1 MLKPLPIG
9 IQTFRKIAEG
19 GYLYVDKTPLIYN
32 LIRNP
37 SGVYFLSRPRRF
49 GKSLL
54 ISSLE
59 EIFLGNKELF
69 QGLWIYT
76 SDYAWQPHPLIRI
89 DFSLERVRS
98 ASRMEEVIG
107 HYLEEIAWSYDL
119 ELIEGSYQRQFRWLI
134 QQLAK
139 QERVVILIDEYD
151 YPIIDNI
158 ENPAI
163 AAEVRDVLKGFY
175 TVIKAMDRYVRFVF
189 LTGISKFSRV
199 GVFSGLNNL
208 QDISMDSRYA
218 ALPGITQAEL
228 EAEFAGHLE
237 DFVIQKAT
245 DKQSLL
251 IRIKEW
257 YNGFKFSKEGEPVY
271 NPFSL
276 LLLFDTFNFRNYWF
290 ESGSPT
296 FLMKLLR
303 NRNYD
308 IQQLQQ
314 LQVSE
319 IEMSTYEIDQLQLI
333 PLLFQTG
340 YLTIKEYDA
349 AQQLFTLYFPNYEVE
364 DAFLIWLLNTFSYAQ
379 QGLQE
384 SHLWQLVDA
393 LKRDDLSAF
402 FAVLKVFFAQIPYGI
417 QIDQER
423 YDQSIFFIIF
433 TLIGLRLDAERQTN
447 RGRID
452 AVIEL
457 PQTIYLFEFKLDG
470 SAEAALQQI
479 IDTGYAEAYRGR
491 GKAIQLVGAN
501 FSSTERAVT
510 AWKIQTITAKG

>member
-9 IQTFRKIAEG
+9 IQTFRKIVEG
-19 GYLYVDKTPLIYN
+19 GYLYVDKTQLIYS

-54 ISSLE
+54 ISTLE

-69 QGLWIYT
+69 QGLWLHD
-76 SDYAWQPHPLIRI
+76 SDYTWPAHPLIRF
-89 DFSLERVRS
+89 DFSLERVQS
-98 ASRMEEVIG
+98 AARMEEVIG

-175 TVIKAMDRYVRFVF
+175 TVIKAMDRYVRFVL

-208 QDISMDSRYA
+208 QDISMNSRYA
-218 ALPGITQAEL
+218 ALPGITQTEL
-228 EAEFAGHLE
+228 ESEFSQHLE
-237 DFVIQKAT
+237 NFAKREVT
-245 DKQSLL
+245 DRQELL
-251 IRIKEW
+251 AKIKEW
-257 YNGFKFSKEGEPVY
+257 YNGFKFSEEGDPVY

-276 LLLFDTFNFRNYWF
+276 LLLFETSTFRNYWF
-290 ESGSPT
+290 ETGSPT

-303 NRNYD
+303 DRNYD
-308 IQQLQQ
+308 LQQ
-314 LQVSE
+314 LQRLQVSE
-319 IEMSTYEIDQLQLI
+319 MEMSTYEIDQLQLI

-340 YLTIKEYDA
+340 YLTIKEYDT
-349 AQQLFTLYFPNYEVE
+349 AQQLYTLYFPNYEVE
-364 DAFLIWLLNTFSYAQ
+364 DAFLAWLLNTFSYVR

-393 LKRDDLSAF
+393 LKADDLTTF
-402 FAVLKVFFAQIPYGI
+402 FDVLKVFFAQIPYGL
-417 QIDQER
+417 QINQER
-423 YDQSIFFIIF
+423 YYQSIFYIIF
-433 TLIGLRLDAERQTN
+433 TLICLRLDAERQTN

-457 PQTIYLFEFKLDG
+457 PQT
-470 SAEAALQQI
+470 
-479 IDTGYAEAYRGR
+479 
-491 GKAIQLVGAN
+491 
-501 FSSTERAVT
+501 
-510 AWKIQTITAKG
+510 

>member
-9 IQTFRKIAEG
+9 IQTFRKIVEG

-32 LIRNP
+32 LIRNA

-54 ISSLE
+54 ISTLE

-69 QGLWIYT
+69 QGLWLYG
-76 SDYAWQPHPLIRI
+76 SDYIWQAHPIIRI
-89 DFSLERVRS
+89 DFSLERVQN
-98 ASRMEEVIG
+98 ATQMEEVIG
-107 HYLEEIAWSYDL
+107 HYLEEIAWSYNL
-119 ELIEGSYQRQFRWLI
+119 ALIEGSYQRQFRWLI
-134 QQLAK
+134 QQLAQ

-158 ENPAI
+158 ENPTI

-175 TVIKAMDRYVRFVF
+175 TVIKALDRYIRFVF
-189 LTGISKFSRV
+189 LTGISKFSRI

-208 QDISMDSRYA
+208 EDISMDRRYT
-218 ALPGITQAEL
+218 ALPGITQGEL
-228 EAEFAGHLE
+228 ESEFAQHLDHFAKHE
-237 DFVIQKAT
+237 AT

-251 IRIKEW
+251 AKIREW
-257 YNGFKFSKEGEPVY
+257 YNGFKFSEEGHPVY

-276 LLLFDTFNFRNYWF
+276 LLLFERFTFRNYWF
-290 ESGSPT
+290 ETGSPT

-303 NRNYD
+303 DRNYD
-308 IQQLQQ
+308 IQQLQR

-349 AQQLFTLYFPNYEVE
+349 EQRLYTLYFPNYEVE
-364 DAFLIWLLNTFSYAQ
+364 DAFLVWLLNTFSYVR

-393 LKRDDLSAF
+393 LKNDDLTKF
-402 FAVLKVFFAQIPYGI
+402 FDVLKLFFAQNPYGL
-417 QIDQER
+417 QINQER
-423 YDQSIFFIIF
+423 YYQSIFYIIF
-433 TLIGLRLDAERQTN
+433 TLLGLRLDAERQTN

-457 PQTIYLFEFKLDG
+457 PHAIYLFEFKLDG
-470 SAEAALQQI
+470 SAAAALQQI
-479 IDTGYAEAYRGR
+479 RDTGYAEAYRGH
-491 GKAIQLVGAN
+491 GKALQLVGAN
-501 FSSTERAVT
+501 FSTANRAVT
-510 AWKIQTITAKG
+510 DWEVETISTKG

>member
-9 IQTFRKIAEG
+9 IQTFRKIVEG
-19 GYLYVDKTPLIYN
+19 GYLYVDKTPLIYD

-54 ISSLE
+54 ISTLE

-69 QGLWIYT
+69 QGLWLYESEYT
-76 SDYAWQPHPLIRI
+76 WPAHPMIRI
-89 DFSLERVRS
+89 DFSLERVQS
-98 ASRMEEVIG
+98 TARMEEVIG

-119 ELIEGSYQRQFRWLI
+119 DLIEGSYQRQFRWLI
-134 QQLAK
+134 QQLAQK
-139 QERVVILIDEYD
+139 ERVVILIDEYD

-208 QDISMDSRYA
+208 EDLTMDPHFA
-218 ALPGITQAEL
+218 TVLGITETEIDIAIEPYL
-228 EAEFAGHLE
+228 EPIAQEKGVSPADLR
-237 DFVIQKAT
+237 
-245 DKQSLL
+245 KQL
-251 IRIKEW
+251 RDW
-257 YNGFKFSKEGEPVY
+257 YDGFQFSHQGQRVY

-276 LLLFDTFNFRNYWF
+276 LQFLQKQYFSNYWF
-290 ESGSPT
+290 ETGSPT

-303 NRNYD
+303 ERNYD
-308 IQQLQQ
+308 IQQLQK

-319 IEMSTYEIDQLQLI
+319 IEMSTYEVDRLQFI

-340 YLTIKEYDA
+340 YLTIKDYDA
-349 AQQLFTLYFPNYEVE
+349 EQRLYTLYFPNYEVE
-364 DAFLIWLLNTFSYAQ
+364 DAFLVWLLNTFSYAR

-402 FAVLKVFFAQIPYGI
+402 FAVLKIFFAQIPYGI

-423 YDQSIFFIIF
+423 YYQSIFYIIF

-457 PQTIYLFEFKLDG
+457 PQTIYLFEFKMDG

-479 IDTGYAEAYRGR
+479 LDTGYAEAYHGR

-501 FSSTERAVT
+501 FSTTERAIT